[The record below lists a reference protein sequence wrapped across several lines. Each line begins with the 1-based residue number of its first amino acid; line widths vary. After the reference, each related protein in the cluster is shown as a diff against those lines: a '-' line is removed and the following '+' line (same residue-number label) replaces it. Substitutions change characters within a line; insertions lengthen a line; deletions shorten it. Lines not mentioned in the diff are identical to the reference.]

1 MPKPKT
7 RTKIKDKWREKQWVV
22 VEAPTAFG
30 NTPVAYVPLTSTETA
45 IGRVVDTTLFDLQK
59 LDPQQYAIK
68 LYFQIDKVHDGKAD
82 TIMKG
87 HEYSKEYLRSMIR
100 RGSSMVN
107 FIKDYETKDGYLV
120 RVYTVVF
127 TQGRINSSK
136 KHDLRLLADKIVG
149 EKMKTLDYNTFYQ
162 EVVAEKIGAEIQ
174 EQAKKIVHLR
184 KVGIRKTKLLRRPKE
199 TVTAAS
205 PEEEAEEET
214 EVEAAA
220 A

>member
-22 VEAPTAFG
+22 VEAPPAFG
-30 NTPVAYVPLTSTETA
+30 NTAVAYVPLTSTDTA

-59 LDPQQYAIK
+59 QDPQQYAIK

-107 FIKDYETKDGYLV
+107 FIKDYKTRDDYLV

-136 KHDLRLLADKIVG
+136 KHDLRLLADRIVG
-149 EKMKTLDYNTFYQ
+149 EKVKTLDYNAFYQ
-162 EVVAEKIGAEIQ
+162 EVVAEKIAAEIQ
-174 EQAKKIVHLR
+174 EQAKKIAHLR
-184 KVGIRKTKLLRRPKE
+184 KVGIRKTKLLRRPRE
-199 TVTAAS
+199 TVAPPP
-205 PEEEAEEET
+205 PEEEAEET
-214 EVEAAA
+214 EVEAATV
-220 A
+220 

>member
-1 MPKPKT
+1 MPKAKT
-7 RTKIKDKWREKQWVV
+7 RTKVKDKWREKQWVV
-22 VEAPTAFG
+22 VEAPPAFG
-30 NTPVAYVPLTSTETA
+30 NTPVAYVPLTSAETA

-68 LYFQIDKVHDGKAD
+68 LYFQIDKVHEGKAD

-107 FIKDYETKDGYLV
+107 FIKDYETRDGYLV

-136 KHDLRLLADKIVG
+136 KHDLRLLADKIVS
-149 EKMKTLDYNTFYQ
+149 EKVKTLDYNAFYQ
-162 EVVAEKIGAEIQ
+162 EVVAEKIAAEIQ

-184 KVGIRKTKLLRRPKE
+184 KVGIRKTKLLRRPSE
-199 TVTAAS
+199 TVAPP

-214 EVEAAA
+214 EVEAAVA
-220 A
+220 

>member
-1 MPKPKT
+1 MPKAKT
-7 RTKIKDKWREKQWVV
+7 RTKVKDKWREKQWVV
-22 VEAPTAFG
+22 VEAPPAFG
-30 NTPVAYVPLTSTETA
+30 STPVAYVPLTSAETA

-68 LYFQIDKVHDGKAD
+68 LYFQIDKVHEGKAD

-136 KHDLRLLADKIVG
+136 KHDLRLLADKIVS
-149 EKMKTLDYNTFYQ
+149 EKVKTLDYNAFYQ
-162 EVVAEKIGAEIQ
+162 EVVAEKIASEIQ

-184 KVGIRKTKLLRRPKE
+184 KVGIRKTKLLRRPSE
-199 TVTAAS
+199 TVAPPP
-205 PEEEAEEET
+205 PEEAAEEET
-214 EVEAAA
+214 VEAAA